1 LSKLKRKLLLG
12 VSGGGVK
19 YGTSLSHL
27 KPMDRKAAAKQYD
40 DDPSK
45 LWVTLGDIVSL
56 FGMTIEELH
65 QDLKDGKLIAHFLDD
80 DGKKSIAVNAE
91 ELTRWM
97 VRTGRRPIE
106 PS

>member
-1 LSKLKRKLLLG
+1 MLG
-12 VSGGGVK
+12 VVRHGTTYS
-19 YGTSLSHL
+19 TSLSHL
-27 KPMDRKAAAKQYD
+27 KPMDGEAAAKQFE
-40 DDPSK
+40 DDPTK

-65 QDLKDGKLIAHFLDD
+65 QDLKDGKLIAHFLNDD
-80 DGKKSIAVNAE
+80 KKTIAVNTA

-97 VRTGRRPIE
+97 VLTGRKPID

>member
-1 LSKLKRKLLLG
+1 MLG
-12 VSGGGVK
+12 VVGHGTT
-19 YGTSLSHL
+19 YNTSLSHL
-27 KPMDRKAAAKQYD
+27 QLMDREAAAKQFE
-40 DDPSK
+40 DDPTK

-65 QDLKDGKLIAHFLDD
+65 QDLKDGKLIAHFLNDD
-80 DGKKSIAVNAE
+80 KKTIAVNTA

-97 VRTGRRPIE
+97 VLTGRKPID